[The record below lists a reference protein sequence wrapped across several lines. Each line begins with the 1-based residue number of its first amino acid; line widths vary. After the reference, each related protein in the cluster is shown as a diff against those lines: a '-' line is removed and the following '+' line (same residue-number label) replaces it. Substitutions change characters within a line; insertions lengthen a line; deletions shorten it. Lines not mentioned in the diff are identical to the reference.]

1 MDKLLATFKLHKT
14 GQTMSA
20 VLWDKNS
27 SGDESIIKIEWV
39 DKKTGRVIKEAHYH
53 DEVFLLAQTDGFEV
67 GETIVIKI
75 KEKDGK
81 EFEKGVYELMLFG
94 KVAEDSSV
102 RFEVPIPTT
111 MQEGTLYVDEI
122 ECDTSF
128 RDVTLKIEECVCR
141 DWGTIAPVIKVS
153 QHVNWSTAYTDDP
166 SRCYKLAT
174 LQLTKVGYSPSGK
187 SYQIAKIVKENG
199 VEKISYVKDSF
210 KQAVNYLKTAL
221 KNNTPVMCGVERKTG
236 SSSNDG
242 ISDHFI
248 VIVGMGT
255 DEKGNYFLFYDNAVT
270 NTKIGTSLD
279 NKLYCYCK
287 EHKIEGVGD
296 DRNTYILSEISYKKY
311 ILSRVIESIK
321 NKK

>member
-1 MDKLLATFKLHKT
+1 MATICIKLHKT
-14 GQTMSA
+14 GQIA
-20 VLWDKNS
+20 KAQLQPAED
-27 SGDESIIKIEWV
+27 IIKVDWI
-39 DKKTGRVIKEAHYH
+39 DKKTGGVIKEAHYH
-53 DEVFLLAQTDGFEV
+53 DEVILLVQTEGFDE
-67 GETIVIKI
+67 GETITVKI

-81 EFEKGVYELMLFG
+81 ELENGVFELNLSAQVDKESY
-94 KVAEDSSV
+94 A

-122 ECDTSF
+122 ECKESF
-128 RDVTLKIEECVCR
+128 RDVTLKIEDCVCR
-141 DWGTIAPVIKVS
+141 EWETIAPVIKVS
-153 QHVNWSTAYTDDP
+153 QHVNWDSAYTDDP

-174 LQLTKVGYSPSGK
+174 LQLTKVGYSPSWK
-187 SYQIAKIVKENG
+187 SYQIAKIVKEKG

-210 KQAVNYLKTAL
+210 KQAVNYLKKAL

-255 DEKGNYFLFYDNAVT
+255 DEKGNYFLFYDNAT
-270 NTKIGTSLD
+270 GNTEVCTSSD

>member
-1 MDKLLATFKLHKT
+1 MATICIKLHKT
-14 GQTMSA
+14 GQIA
-20 VLWDKNS
+20 KAQLQPAED
-27 SGDESIIKIEWV
+27 IINVQWI
-39 DKKTGRVIKEAHYH
+39 DKKTRGVIKEAHYH
-53 DEVFLLAQTDGFEV
+53 DEVILLVQTEGFDE
-67 GETIVIKI
+67 GETITAKI

-81 EFEKGVYELMLFG
+81 EFENGVFELNLSAQVD
-94 KVAEDSSV
+94 KSYA

-122 ECDTSF
+122 ECKESF
-128 RDVTLKIEECVCR
+128 RDVTLKIEDCVCR
-141 DWGTIAPVIKVS
+141 EWETIAPVIKVS
-153 QHVNWSTAYTDDP
+153 QHVNWSSAYTDDL

-174 LQLTKVGYSPSGK
+174 LQLTKVGYSPSWK
-187 SYQIAKIVKENG
+187 SYQIAKIVNENG

-210 KQAVNYLKTAL
+210 KQAVNYLKRAL
-221 KNNTPVMCGVERKTG
+221 KNNTPVMCGVDNRPKSPNKDAIT
-236 SSSNDG
+236 
-242 ISDHFI
+242 DHFI

-279 NKLYCYCK
+279 NKLYCSCK

-296 DRNTYILSEISYKKY
+296 EENTYIQNFTVYKKY
-311 ILSRVIESIK
+311 ILSRIIESIK

>member
-1 MDKLLATFKLHKT
+1 MATICIKLHKT
-14 GQTMSA
+14 GQIA
-20 VLWDKNS
+20 KAQLQPAED
-27 SGDESIIKIEWV
+27 IINVQWI
-39 DKKTGRVIKEAHYH
+39 DKKTGGVIKEAHYH
-53 DEVFLLAQTDGFEV
+53 DEVILLVQTEGFDE
-67 GETIVIKI
+67 GETITVKI

-81 EFEKGVYELMLFG
+81 EFEKGVFELNLSAQVD
-94 KVAEDSSV
+94 KESSA
-102 RFEVPIPTT
+102 RFEVPIPST
-111 MQEGTLYVDEI
+111 MKEGTLYVDEI
-122 ECDTSF
+122 ECKESF
-128 RDVTLKIEECVCR
+128 RDVTLKIEDCVCR
-141 DWGTIAPVIKVS
+141 EWETIAPVIKVS
-153 QHVNWSTAYTDDP
+153 QHVNWDSAYTDDS

-174 LQLTKVGYSPSGK
+174 LQLTKVGYSPSWK
-187 SYQIAKIVKENG
+187 SYQIAKIVKEKG

-210 KQAVNYLKTAL
+210 KQAVNYLKKAL

-255 DEKGNYFLFYDNAVT
+255 DEKGNYFLFYDNAT
-270 NTKIGTSLD
+270 GNTEVCTSSD

>member
-1 MDKLLATFKLHKT
+1 MATICIKLHKT
-14 GQTMSA
+14 GQIA
-20 VLWDKNS
+20 KAQLQPAED
-27 SGDESIIKIEWV
+27 IIKVDWI
-39 DKKTGRVIKEAHYH
+39 DKKTGGVIKEAHYH
-53 DEVFLLAQTDGFEV
+53 DEVILLVQTEGFDE
-67 GETIVIKI
+67 GETITAKI

-81 EFEKGVYELMLFG
+81 EFEKGVFELNLSAQVD
-94 KVAEDSSV
+94 KESYA

-111 MQEGTLYVDEI
+111 MKEGTLYVDEI
-122 ECDTSF
+122 ECKESF
-128 RDVTLKIEECVCR
+128 RDVTLKIEDCVCR
-141 DWGTIAPVIKVS
+141 EWETIAPVIKVS
-153 QHVNWSTAYTDDP
+153 QHVNWNSAYTDDL

-187 SYQIAKIVKENG
+187 SYQIAEIVKEKG
-199 VEKISYVKDSF
+199 VGKINYLKDPF
-210 KQAVNYLKTAL
+210 KQAVNYLKKAL
-221 KNNTPVMCGVERKTG
+221 KNNTPVMCGVEHNPG
-236 SSSNDG
+236 SSSTDK

-296 DRNTYILSEISYKKY
+296 DRNTYIRDKKSYKKY

>member
-1 MDKLLATFKLHKT
+1 MATICIKLHKT
-14 GQTMSA
+14 GQIA
-20 VLWDKNS
+20 KAQLQPAED
-27 SGDESIIKIEWV
+27 IIKVDWI
-39 DKKTGRVIKEAHYH
+39 DKKTGGVIKEAHYH
-53 DEVFLLAQTDGFEV
+53 DEVILLVQTEGFDE
-67 GETIVIKI
+67 GETITVKI

-81 EFEKGVYELMLFG
+81 EFEKGVFELNLSAQVD
-94 KVAEDSSV
+94 KESYA
-102 RFEVPIPTT
+102 RFEVPIPST
-111 MQEGTLYVDEI
+111 MKEGTLYVDEI
-122 ECDTSF
+122 ECKESF
-128 RDVTLKIEECVCR
+128 RDVTLKIEDCVCR
-141 DWGTIAPVIKVS
+141 EWETIAPVIKVS
-153 QHVNWSTAYTDDP
+153 QHVNWDSAYTDDS

-174 LQLTKVGYSPSGK
+174 LQLTKVGYSPSWK
-187 SYQIAKIVKENG
+187 SYQIAKIVKEKG

-210 KQAVNYLKTAL
+210 KQAVNYLKKAL

-255 DEKGNYFLFYDNAVT
+255 DEKGNYFLFYDNAT
-270 NTKIGTSLD
+270 GNTEVCTSSD